1 MALTCRHFWGDW
13 KHIHPLGTRPRTPWR
28 RLTRV
33 PWVRCALSFLVRH
46 LVGKSS
52 ATLGV
57 CHCHRGR
64 AWGFGA
70 SRLGGV
76 AAHAPKHRFTLEPL
90 LRRQRLG
97 RRAPG
102 NKSRQRQ
109 RAEKS
114 CGFGHLFVPVKD
126 NLRLTLKGLGPLRL
140 DSNQPCH
147 AQPCQGFVLAPGR
160 VSRARCSLRAPY
172 DQIGNLGSD
181 GLPACERRAITSRTT
196 GRFAFPRAPGPDALR
211 RRRKWTIR
219 IALVAALEQFAAGP
233 ALTRQP
239 AEDHTDSKQL
249 AAYSLTRKLACSRW
263 RS

>member
-1 MALTCRHFWGDW
+1 M
-13 KHIHPLGTRPRTPWR
+13 
-28 RLTRV
+28 
-33 PWVRCALSFLVRH
+33 RCALSFLVRH

-219 IALVAALEQFAAGP
+219 IALVAALEQFAAGTG
-233 ALTRQP
+233 A
-239 AEDHTDSKQL
+239 H
-249 AAYSLTRKLACSRW
+249 AAARRRSHRLEAACGLFSHQKTGVLKMAVVTAADDTTNPREAAW
-263 RS
+263 LKHSH